1 MGKWI
6 TPVLGLRG
14 RVNWENGIKLLKN
27 GHDNWLAPFDQP
39 GKNMDKGGYLT
50 VVGDIQI
57 DLHNLIWGYRED
69 RLWNMQVYP
78 RAGGAYNFGVSKGTP
93 LVGVGIGNTFKL
105 NDQLGLYFD
114 VAYNMVSSG
123 FVGVEKDTGTGSM
136 TTDSLIFRWELLS
149 ISPRRRLLKRWE
161 NNPVI
166 ERTIYNKVK
175 HHETFLDYIMH
186 PGM

>member
-1 MGKWI
+1 M
-6 TPVLGLRG
+6 
-14 RVNWENGIKLLKN
+14 
-27 GHDNWLAPFDQP
+27 
-39 GKNMDKGGYLT
+39 
-50 VVGDIQI
+50 VGDIQI

-123 FVGVEKDTGTGSM
+123 FVGVEKDTGTGSNSNGFF
-136 TTDSLIFRWELLS
+136 DISLGVTFN
-149 ISPRRRLLKRWE
+149 ISK
-161 NNPVI
+161 
-166 ERTIYNKVK
+166 TKTFKKVG
-175 HHETFLDYIMH
+175 E
-186 PGM
+186 

>member
-1 MGKWI
+1 M
-6 TPVLGLRG
+6 
-14 RVNWENGIKLLKN
+14 
-27 GHDNWLAPFDQP
+27 
-39 GKNMDKGGYLT
+39 
-50 VVGDIQI
+50 VGDIQI

-105 NDQLGLYFD
+105 NDQLDFTLMWLTIWFQVD
-114 VAYNMVSSG
+114 LLAWRRIR
-123 FVGVEKDTGTGSM
+123 EQAPTA
-136 TTDSLIFRWELLS
+136 TDSLIFRWELLS

-166 ERTIYNKVK
+166 EGIIDYIERTIYNKVK

>member
-1 MGKWI
+1 LKIESPFSQFTFPRRATYGVNHFPNATS
-6 TPVLGLRG
+6 TPKVF
-14 RVNWENGIKLLKN
+14 
-27 GHDNWLAPFDQP
+27 PFDQP

-78 RAGGAYNFGVSKGTP
+78 RAGAAYNFGVSKGTP
-93 LVGVGIGNTFKL
+93 LVGLGIGNTFKL

-123 FVGVEKDTGTGSM
+123 FVGVEKDTGTGSNSNGFF
-136 TTDSLIFRWELLS
+136 DISLGVTFN
-149 ISPRRRLLKRWE
+149 ISK
-161 NNPVI
+161 
-166 ERTIYNKVK
+166 TKTFKKVG
-175 HHETFLDYIMH
+175 E
-186 PGM
+186 